1 MHKDNDWQLI
11 MVGTKWYT
19 ADELLELS
27 AKRFIVLDERLQ
39 AFVDKCRSKESYW
52 RYLWLKKN

>member
-1 MHKDNDWQLI
+1 MHKDTDWQLI

-52 RYLWLKKN
+52 RYL